1 MNCTYRYEFT
11 VQVVRQVLQHRFD
24 VRGVHLLDLLLD
36 RGCSQA
42 QDVRAFAFRAF
53 RVELVVEEVPH
64 DQIIQVVLVG
74 MVALVKYYNRYFLH
88 FDEAVHQ

>member
-1 MNCTYRYEFT
+1 MTCTYCYEFT

-24 VRGVHLLDLLLD
+24 VRRVDLLDLLLD
-36 RGCSQA
+36 RRCSQA

-74 MVALVKYYNRYFLH
+74 MVALIKYYNRYFLH
-88 FDEAVHQ
+88 FNEAVHQ